1 MANIL
6 EYAKLFQQQLDE
18 QVVAQATS
26 GWMEA
31 NAGLVRYNGGNE
43 VKIPVISMD
52 GLGDYDRNNG
62 FVEGAVNLTYETKTL
77 TQDRGRTFMLDR
89 MDVDETNF
97 VATAANVMGEFQRTK
112 VIPEID
118 AYRYSKIATDAIA
131 KSAASGGYTPA
142 ASDILTKL
150 KADIYSI
157 YDVAGEVPLVIIMSM
172 TVAAILENSTELS
185 KQLSVIDFT
194 QGQVKTSVRGI
205 DNNPIIKVPS
215 TRMKTK
221 YVFYDG
227 KTSGQEAGG
236 FTPDATA
243 KNINWIIMPRTAP
256 IAVSKTDNIRI
267 FEPNLNQKADAWKI
281 DYRKYH
287 DLWIKD
293 NQFAAIK
300 VNIKE
305 ALA

>member
-43 VKIPVISMD
+43 VKIPVIDMD
-52 GLGDYDRNNG
+52 GLGDYDRANG
-62 FVEGAVNLTYETKTL
+62 FVDGFVNLTYETKTL

-157 YDVAGEVPLVIIMSM
+157 YDVAGEVPLVIVMSM

-194 QGQVKTSVRGI
+194 QGQVQTSVRGI

-215 TRMKTK
+215 SRMKTK
-221 YVFYDG
+221 YIFYDG

-243 KNINWIIMPRTAP
+243 KNINWIIIPRTAP

-267 FEPNLNQKADAWKI
+267 FEPNMNQKADAWKI